1 MMIIRTEKA
10 SDYKSIYDFVKN
22 AFETAEVKDGHE
34 QDLVNRLR
42 KSNKYI
48 PELALVAEIESKI
61 IGYIMISK
69 TYVIQEGQR
78 FEGLLLAP
86 LAVDINYRN
95 QKVGSQLIQKATEI
109 AKQMEYKA
117 IFLAGNPAY
126 YNRFGFSPTIDYGIK
141 CSMDI
146 PEELYPNIMVLELF
160 PNALKGIQG
169 IVDLSGEE
177 TPEISQEE
185 NDLSEEENINISESQ
200 NDNDII
206 HTFTHMQ

>member
-1 MMIIRTEKA
+1 
-10 SDYKSIYDFVKN
+10 
-22 AFETAEVKDGHE
+22 
-34 QDLVNRLR
+34 
-42 KSNKYI
+42 
-48 PELALVAEIESKI
+48 
-61 IGYIMISK
+61 
-69 TYVIQEGQR
+69 
-78 FEGLLLAP
+78 
-86 LAVDINYRN
+86 
-95 QKVGSQLIQKATEI
+95 
-109 AKQMEYKA
+109 MEYKA

-146 PEELYPNIMVLELF
+146 PEELCPNIMVLELF